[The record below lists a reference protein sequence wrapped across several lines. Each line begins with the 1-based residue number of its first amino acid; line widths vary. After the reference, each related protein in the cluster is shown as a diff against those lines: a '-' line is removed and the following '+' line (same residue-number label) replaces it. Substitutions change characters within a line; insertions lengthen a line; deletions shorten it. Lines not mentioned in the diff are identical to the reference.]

1 MHEGQIVNAGTPL
14 LHLDDTRFAS
24 NVGET
29 EADKLGLRA
38 KVERL
43 TAEVENRDF
52 IISPEIASR
61 APDVARGETE
71 LYNSRREQFHNE
83 ISGLEEQLVQKNRSC
98 ATLNRRRISLS
109 TALG

>member
-43 TAEVENRDF
+43 TAEVENQDF
-52 IISPEIASR
+52 VISPEIASR
-61 APDVARGETE
+61 GAGSRLGETE
-71 LYNSRREQFHNE
+71 LYNSRREQFQTKFPG
-83 ISGLEEQLVQKNRSC
+83 SKNSWCRK
-98 ATLNRRRISLS
+98 TG
-109 TALG
+109 TARL